1 MKNKNHIHP
10 FIHEMF
16 LRNSLN
22 AALARNP
29 VYADGADLAMKKV
42 FKSACNQ
49 RLTELGI
56 RYYAWEWDLP
66 RYCQEIVEFS
76 DAISQSFACILRDN
90 RLRIGTSQK
99 MISLYLKYLWLDG
112 DPSKKPMGA
121 VLDRGILAA
130 SGYQNPPAWT
140 QLDDIQVYS
149 EIQVSISWIAASQ
162 GYGSGAVWEAEKW
175 GAEEDEVG

>member
-10 FIHEMF
+10 FIHGMF
-16 LRNSLN
+16 LRNSIN

-29 VYADGADLAMKKV
+29 VYADGADLAMKQN
-42 FKSACNQ
+42 FKSACKQ

-66 RYCQEIVEFS
+66 RYCQEIVSFS
-76 DAISQSFACILRDN
+76 DAISRASAVVLRDQ
-90 RLRIGTSQK
+90 RLKIGTSQK

-112 DPSKKPMGA
+112 DPSKKPIGA
-121 VLDRGILAA
+121 VLDRGILVE

-140 QLDDIQVYS
+140 QLDDVEIYSNIQLCISRKAES
-149 EIQVSISWIAASQ
+149 E

-175 GAEEDEVG
+175 GVEEDEVG